1 MNIEELENKIKELQ
15 EEINKLKEEKKPVKR
30 WRANKNEDYFITD
43 NGGEISC
50 ITDTFHRIDTYRYN
64 AGNYFKTEQEA
75 ENYKEKLLIYQEL
88 KDLATELN
96 NGEKIDWDNNN
107 QHKRYIFFDRYDNK
121 IKSSGLYSNQELGQ
135 IYCLDENFLD
145 IAKDRIGEERLKK
158 LFEEE

>member
-30 WRANKNEDYFITD
+30 WRAKENGHFYYVDSGGTIFKIIDGCFDKD
-43 NGGEISC
+43 N
-50 ITDTFHRIDTYRYN
+50 YRYN

-88 KDLATELN
+88 KDLALELN
-96 NGEKIDWDNNN
+96 NVEKIDWEDLK
-107 QHKRYIFFDRYDNK
+107 QLKKRIFYDMYNK
-121 IKSSGLYSNQELGQ
+121 RLSSTITSGCKEIGQ
-135 IYCLDENFLD
+135 IYCLNENFLD